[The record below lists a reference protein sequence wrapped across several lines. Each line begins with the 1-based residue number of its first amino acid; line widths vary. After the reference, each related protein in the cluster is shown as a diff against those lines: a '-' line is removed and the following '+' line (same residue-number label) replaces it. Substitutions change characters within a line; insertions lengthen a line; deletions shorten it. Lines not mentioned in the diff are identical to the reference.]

1 MDPITLTI
9 GQIPKPSGVVP
20 ARYRI
25 GMFKDGTLARDYA
38 GDAPAVTFTDVPS
51 GTYTVF
57 AERLSSTNAVI
68 GTRVQGPYTVVG
80 EMVDVP
86 IGIMVGSTQVV

>member
-1 MDPITLTI
+1 MDPITLQI

-25 GMFKDGTLARDYA
+25 GMFTNGTLARDYA
-38 GDAPAVTFTDVPS
+38 GDVPAVTFTDVPS
-51 GTYTVF
+51 GEYTIF

-68 GTRVQGPYTVVG
+68 GTRVSRPYTVVG

-86 IGIMVGSTQVV
+86 VGINVGGVAI